1 MLSEKIFDRKIN
13 RQIVLPNFLTYA
25 GVNHAYGDFIHRFV
39 GAINFIAQVK
49 RIRVEANSKLW
60 FDNQIVTVI
69 KSGINYK
76 KFKHSGFETDKDN
89 FKVAKMYL
97 QKMIL
102 KKKKF

>member
-1 MLSEKIFDRKIN
+1 MK
-13 RQIVLPNFLTYA
+13 
-25 GVNHAYGDFIHRFV
+25 
-39 GAINFIAQVK
+39 
-49 RIRVEANSKLW
+49 ANSKLW

-102 KKKKF
+102 KKKKFWRRTSKQQKQTVETLEDSNVTKSSFLQSKEIENLS

>member
-1 MLSEKIFDRKIN
+1 M
-13 RQIVLPNFLTYA
+13 
-25 GVNHAYGDFIHRFV
+25 HRFV

-49 RIRVEANSKLW
+49 RIRVKPNL
-60 FDNQIVTVI
+60 DNQIVTVI

-89 FKVAKMYL
+89 FEVAKMYL

>member
-1 MLSEKIFDRKIN
+1 MK
-13 RQIVLPNFLTYA
+13 
-25 GVNHAYGDFIHRFV
+25 
-39 GAINFIAQVK
+39 
-49 RIRVEANSKLW
+49 ANSKLW

-76 KFKHSGFETDKDN
+76 KFKHSGFETDTDN

>member
-1 MLSEKIFDRKIN
+1 MLSEKVFDRKIN

-49 RIRVEANSKLW
+49 RIRAKPNL
-60 FDNQIVTVI
+60 DNQIVTVI

-89 FKVAKMYL
+89 FEVAKMYL